1 MNLDLQSKIEWK
13 MIAKIL
19 QAQDFGHIQVGMG
32 KKGERH
38 EST

>member
-1 MNLDLQSKIEWK
+1 
-13 MIAKIL
+13 MIAKML